1 MTRVRF
7 LDAQYPRCGSRRLR
21 CYGSKKRG
29 AKRYLQCRVCENRF
43 VAWRLEVAE
52 LGHLDEDRPHV
63 RTAPTGFGAAPR

>member
-7 LDAQYPRCGSRRLR
+7 LDAHCPRCGSRRLR

-43 VAWRLEVAE
+43 VAWRLEAVE
-52 LGHLDEDRPHV
+52 LGKLGEDSPQV
-63 RTAPTGFGAAPR
+63 RTAPTGAGAAPR